1 MAQGSNRVPSS
12 RRCAGRRVGPDVL
25 KDGALTDLAAH
36 GIVDSAETLCTAL
49 ESAAYYAKR
58 VLAAEALVV
67 QPIYAGRY
75 TGTAAEGGP
84 ANLTM
89 R

>member
-1 MAQGSNRVPSS
+1 VEET
-12 RRCAGRRVGPDVL
+12 RRAPAGWGLDVRA
-25 KDGALTDLAAH
+25 DGTLCDLAER

-49 ESAAYYAKR
+49 QSAAYYAKR
-58 VLAAEALVV
+58 VIAAEVLVV

-75 TGTAAEGGP
+75 EGTAAEGGP